1 MPGEYV
7 CMFISP
13 NDVSTLIGLFLLLPN
28 LDCQSSSGIEHR
40 SSGTISSDRKQSLIS
55 KGKNEDEGPGIVAF
69 CAQNEGRTEI
79 LLPTPLRPFSVGQ
92 IPFVM
97 KVLYHDMVQLI

>member
-13 NDVSTLIGLFLLLPN
+13 NDVSTLISLFLLLPN

-40 SSGTISSDRKQSLIS
+40 SSGISSDRKQSLIS

-92 IPFVM
+92 IPFVV
-97 KVLYHDMVQLI
+97 KVLYMVQLI

>member
-1 MPGEYV
+1 
-7 CMFISP
+7 MFISP

-28 LDCQSSSGIEHR
+28 LGCQSSSGIEHR
-40 SSGTISSDRKQSLIS
+40 SSGTISSESDRKQSLIS

-69 CAQNEGRTEI
+69 CAQNEGRTES

-92 IPFVM
+92 IPFVV
-97 KVLYHDMVQLI
+97 KVLYMVQLI